1 MSSSHEDSVFY
12 ANYKII
18 LPIVLSILILLGLVA
33 TVFLIKK
40 KSEYSERI
48 LKKMERRLNWNGL
61 KLIAGDEIWLSLNDF
76 LGTEEFERKNF
87 AFRQNF

>member
-76 LGTEEFERKNF
+76 LRTEEFERKNF